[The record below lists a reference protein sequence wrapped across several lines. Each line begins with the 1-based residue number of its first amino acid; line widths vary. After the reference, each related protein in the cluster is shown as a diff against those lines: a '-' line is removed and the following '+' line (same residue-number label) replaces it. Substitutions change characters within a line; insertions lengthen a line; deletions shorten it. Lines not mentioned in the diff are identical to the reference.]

1 MGVMAR
7 KDYFTKQILV
17 IIKPRKDAFLMKPT
31 RKGNVLKKDILF
43 SKHTFPLVGPLTF
56 GLRIT
61 LHFIEGGFI
70 GRFSVLHEFSGFDT
84 RVYMMLNFWIPIN
97 HLRVSS

>member
-1 MGVMAR
+1 MTR

-17 IIKPRKDAFLMKPT
+17 IIKPRKDALSMKPT

-43 SKHTFPLVGPLTF
+43 SKHTFPLVGLLTF

-61 LHFIEGGFI
+61 LNFIARGFI
-70 GRFSVLHEFSGFDT
+70 GWFRHVSLKVIQAHNKG
-84 RVYMMLNFWIPIN
+84 VYPQSDDSM
-97 HLRVSS
+97 